1 MVKKTKTKSNAPTI
15 VKLISV
21 FHYLRAGLYVIVGIL
36 LIVLSGFIIKQ
47 ITGLGETTLGL
58 NEIEGIQQLDES
70 ILKTSIII
78 LGIIFIGMS
87 ILNFF
92 VARDLWKLKNWARF
106 VAIALAALGGLTQMY
121 NMISGAALTQIINL
135 SINIF
140 IIGYLG
146 FFQEAKDAFNKM
158 EN

>member
-1 MVKKTKTKSNAPTI
+1 MVKKEKTKINAPTI

-21 FHYLRAGLYVIVGIL
+21 FHYLKAGLYLIIGIL
-36 LIVLSGFIIKQ
+36 LIFLSGFVVKQ
-47 ITGLGETTLGL
+47 ITGLGETNLGL
-58 NEIEGIQQLDES
+58 NEIGD
-70 ILKTSIII
+70 ILQFDASVLKISVII

-106 VAIALAALGGLTQMY
+106 VTIALAALGGLVQMY

-146 FFQEAKDAFNKM
+146 FFQEAKDAFNNPK
-158 EN
+158 